1 MVDSEDRFIIDAA
14 FIVERTH
21 KVFCGAPLI
30 TAAGRDHTFIF
41 GCVRDFLRLRRNLGI
56 KAGVVVLGKETYSV
70 SRRDSVLG
78 LVVILNELKIP
89 HVHDPLNLG
98 LHVIGPMCSGFTHIV
113 TDDKRLLQFVTNG
126 LVVLL
131 PRRGTQNEWDRMSP
145 TTVKATLGV
154 VPKDVPT
161 YLALTASPSSGALT
175 DIQATRLIESY
186 GDLDSIYRN
195 LAQVASLPIRRK
207 LAESETSIRQC
218 YAKNRS
224 DYAGSPR
231 LSRGGEDDS
240 LSDLDTANT
249 RQVLRRYGFHSL
261 LALLGTS
268 LEGRP
273 GSRRRQLHSESYHT
287 VVDREQLHGLESV
300 VRASKVC
307 SIDTEA
313 DDKDPREATLLCI
326 SFSVKDGEAYFIPLD
341 DTYLKDLTRNDV
353 LKALARM
360 FSAEVDFVGHNIKY
374 DCLVL
379 RRSGLRLKNVHFDTM
394 LAAVEC
400 HGDWPF
406 FNLPYVCKRYLGK
419 EIKSYSALVRNG
431 CAFRDLPLRDMANH
445 ACQDADM
452 TRRLYPILVAK
463 LQERGVT
470 SQFFNHTMAHCQR
483 LGNLEFDGI
492 AVNVGRIERIGKRL
506 SEQVTRLRSEIF
518 AMVGKE
524 FDLES
529 QEALSEV
536 LREVANRHSYIGPR
550 RLTVS
555 ALEHVAIVEPIA
567 RLIVEVKRLRSRIAR
582 LESISAATHHG
593 KIFPLFNQIQSRTG
607 RVTSVG
613 PSMFDIEGVSEVK
626 SCFDR
631 GVHDLFVNA
640 KTSLRLLAKVTKD
653 PALIDVTAS
662 KSTVDPA
669 GAKHPWMQKL
679 DFDELLLR
687 LAVGQS
693 DTALS
698 KKFLVDRF
706 EIAAVRQDLEKRYQT
721 MFRWLNSFRR
731 WTRTKG
737 YATNGDRRKYFD
749 GLRSADVAKRGES
762 LEHAVRW
769 LIRY

>member
-70 SRRDSVLG
+70 SRRDSVLA

-113 TDDKRLLQFVTNG
+113 TDDKRFLQFVTNG

-131 PRRGTQNEWDRMSP
+131 PRRGTQNEWDWMSP
-145 TTVKATLGV
+145 ATVKATLGV

-273 GSRRRQLHSESYHT
+273 ASRRRQPHSESYHA
-287 VVDREQLHGLESV
+287 VVDREQLQGLESV
-300 VRASKVC
+300 VRASKLC

-313 DDKDPREATLLCI
+313 DDKDPREATLLGI

-353 LKALARM
+353 LKVLARM
-360 FSAEVDFVGHNIKY
+360 FSADVDFVGHNIKY

-379 RRSGLRLKNVHFDTM
+379 RRAGVRLKNVHFDTM

-640 KTSLRLLAKVTKD
+640 KTSLGLLAKVTKD
-653 PALIDVTAS
+653 PALIGVTAS

-721 MFRWLNSFRR
+721 MFRWLNNFRR

-737 YATNGDRRKYFD
+737 YATNGDRRKYSD
-749 GLRSADVAKRGES
+749 GLKSADVAKRGES